1 MMLLASSPSTP
12 ARTRQVQTSPTRV
25 QPIFS
30 PQPRAE
36 VFSASTTAAYLVG
49 TIAAGTFLRSWN
61 HNALDRRARPRQ
73 VVRAVKDV
81 EKKRKL
87 ISPQRRIERLFVEE
101 FKKSFFSPNPW
112 YESPELTFPGGNP
125 QKIYNYWMTT
135 RPTRDI
141 ERVCDGKDSCG
152 CTWTQLDGRRGASFV
167 SFNQE
172 GQVVFVREVCEPQGL
187 GAKFK
192 DNTLKSLQQV
202 TGVMNAIQGMF
213 SALDRILVQEDPEDG
228 PKPVNGLEA
237 PRSGRA
243 KDVARYLWEEAQ
255 WDPVDPVE
263 KIMSQFSEDAVYE
276 DLTRED
282 SSFVG
287 WEAIKRYQEE
297 TKENTPDNMRF
308 VLDEMTDGEKACTVI
323 WHVEFNTR
331 LSPRGVTTS

>member
-1 MMLLASSPSTP
+1 MRSSGGVLPVISCLSGRPHHTDGSELVICKSKFWLSRSYGEIPLLNKIMDIQCSSTVVCYS
-12 ARTRQVQTSPTRV
+12 
-25 QPIFS
+25 
-30 PQPRAE
+30 
-36 VFSASTTAAYLVG
+36 
-49 TIAAGTFLRSWN
+49 
-61 HNALDRRARPRQ
+61 RQ

-213 SALDRILVQEDPEDG
+213 SALDRILVQECSAD
-228 PKPVNGLEA
+228 
-237 PRSGRA
+237 
-243 KDVARYLWEEAQ
+243 
-255 WDPVDPVE
+255 
-263 KIMSQFSEDAVYE
+263 
-276 DLTRED
+276 
-282 SSFVG
+282 
-287 WEAIKRYQEE
+287 
-297 TKENTPDNMRF
+297 TPDLSWPERAV
-308 VLDEMTDGEKACTVI
+308 VLSLSSSKLSCAGNCPKDRGACRPPAEMPCPCLRD
-323 WHVEFNTR
+323 R
-331 LSPRGVTTS
+331 LCA